1 MYNPSHPGEILREEV
16 IDVLG
21 LSVTEA
27 ARRLGMSRVALSR
40 VLNGK
45 AGISPDLAIRLERA
59 GVATARA
66 WLQMQANYDLWQAM
80 QHEQPPRASAGRTCT
95 SVSDRSALEPNL
107 ALGRRWGIS
116 AVPRFILPSG
126 RRISGQDAGILI
138 LLMGEGCDARFGRR
152 DDGSEGRAR
161 VGRCTRAPG
170 CGAGGTGGEA
180 GGGGALAG

>member
-16 IDVLG
+16 IDALG

-80 QHEQPPRASAGRTCT
+80 QYEQPPVR
-95 SVSDRSALEPNL
+95 PL
-107 ALGRRWGIS
+107 AEH
-116 AVPRFILPSG
+116 VP
-126 RRISGQDAGILI
+126 A
-138 LLMGEGCDARFGRR
+138 
-152 DDGSEGRAR
+152 
-161 VGRCTRAPG
+161 
-170 CGAGGTGGEA
+170 
-180 GGGGALAG
+180 